1 MAINVT
7 INNTPATT
15 VSLKPANKTLATVTA
30 KPSSNISLGDLN
42 NVDVSGASDNQVL
55 VFDQANNK
63 FVVEQYTID
72 ANTNIANI
80 RGGEF

>member
-1 MAINVT
+1 MATTVI

-15 VSLKPANKTLATVTA
+15 VSLKPANKTFATVGLA
-30 KPSSNISLGDLN
+30 PSSNISLGDLN
-42 NVDVSGASDNQVL
+42 NVNVAGAENNEVL
-55 VFDQANNK
+55 VYDQTTNSFIVAP
-63 FVVEQYTID
+63 YTID